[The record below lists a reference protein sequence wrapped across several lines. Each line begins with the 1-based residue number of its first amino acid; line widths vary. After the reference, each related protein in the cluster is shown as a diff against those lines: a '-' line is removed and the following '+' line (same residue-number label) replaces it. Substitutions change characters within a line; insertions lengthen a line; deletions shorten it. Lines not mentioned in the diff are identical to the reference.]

1 MRNKGFVI
9 FGAIG
14 AISKTF
20 CICFFFEILEAI
32 RNRPYYMDFRVYSN
46 LFIYLLLD
54 NTHFNRKVEL
64 NILCIKNGRLARAS
78 N

>member
-1 MRNKGFVI
+1 
-9 FGAIG
+9 
-14 AISKTF
+14 
-20 CICFFFEILEAI
+20 
-32 RNRPYYMDFRVYSN
+32 MDFRVYSN

-78 N
+78 NQSVEGSLSYMYS